1 MKVNWG
7 NIIVVIITWVLGI
20 AILVALLNACTIEH
34 HLAKAQKHID
44 IAKRK
49 GAVIK
54 PDTVW
59 HRVYETDTV
68 WNYTNNTFETRQI
81 VKDSFPYTVTNTISA
96 GMTRQE
102 RKHLDDMFN
111 HMEKMMKLQNDSLK
125 LTLKHQT
132 RQNKVNKK
140 TERTKIRKE
149 NKSFPWTWFF
159 IAISLIFSFFIIKQ
173 FKK

>member
-1 MKVNWG
+1 MYKLFIVLFLLYSCSAEKHLMKAEKH
-7 NIIVVIITWVLGI
+7 I
-20 AILVALLNACTIEH
+20 AI
-34 HLAKAQKHID
+34 AKS
-44 IAKRK
+44 K

-54 PDTVW
+54 SDTVW
-59 HRVYETDTV
+59 KYSYTSDTIYNNET
-68 WNYTNNTFETRQI
+68 NTLEVRHL

-102 RKHLDDMFN
+102 RKHLDDMFR

-125 LTLKHQT
+125 LTLKYQT
-132 RQNKVNKK
+132 KQNRTNKK